1 MLSQCLQPCH
11 ITPVHLLARQPEYI
25 LAPETWDVVLVDHTS
40 RTCNHV
46 PSLAR
51 AIITA
56 RRLRDEV
63 LPPLGV
69 QLTDR
74 AGTDQ
79 GSDWVLECPAVLRQ
93 EAAAKEREAALQRS
107 QKT

>member
-1 MLSQCLQPCH
+1 MMCCEGDLVAETHSGSHVSQHMLQDPIWC
-11 ITPVHLLARQPEYI
+11 
-25 LAPETWDVVLVDHTS
+25 
-40 RTCNHV
+40 
-46 PSLAR
+46 
-51 AIITA
+51 
-56 RRLRDEV
+56 RLRDEV

-79 GSDWVLECPAVLRQ
+79 GSDWVLECPSVLRL
-93 EAAAKEREAALQRS
+93 EAEAKEREAAVQRS